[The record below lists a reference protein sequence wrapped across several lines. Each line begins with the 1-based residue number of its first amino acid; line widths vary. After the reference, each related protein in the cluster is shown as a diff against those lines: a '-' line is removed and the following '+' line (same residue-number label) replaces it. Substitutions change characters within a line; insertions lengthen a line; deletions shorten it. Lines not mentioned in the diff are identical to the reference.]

1 MDADVLIHEVQ
12 MPAPGNSPEAQL
24 ANVSL
29 SVHSTPAQVAAIF
42 EQTRPRLGVYSHIIP
57 PELTSDQLLNA
68 TDYDGPLLVAEDLM
82 TLTIGD
88 EIVVGI
94 AGGAGT
100 NIFTEADVVDQLQD

>member
-1 MDADVLIHEVQ
+1 M
-12 MPAPGNSPEAQL
+12 
-24 ANVSL
+24 
-29 SVHSTPAQVAAIF
+29 
-42 EQTRPRLGVYSHIIP
+42 
-57 PELTSDQLLNA
+57 TSDQLLNA

-100 NIFTEADVVDQLQD
+100 KIFTEADVVDQLQD